1 MPQEKKFSFQSHVK
15 DIVSAYPE
23 TETCWI
29 AYSGGLDS
37 HVLLHSLACLREQIT
52 SKLVAVH
59 INHGLS
65 QNADSWERHCRTI
78 CENYAIELQT
88 FTVDLSQR
96 NKQGMEALAREKR
109 YEVFND
115 LMKRHDL
122 LFTAHHI
129 NDQVETMLLQLLRGA
144 GPDGLVGM
152 PQTREFSEGFL
163 VRPFLDTTRDEI
175 HEYALNESLNW
186 IEDESNKS
194 NKYDRNFLR
203 NEIIPELL
211 NRWPGALKTIR
222 RVIEHQVDARNL
234 INEISEIDLP
244 IVCDDEF
251 TRISLTEFEN
261 LSHVRRKNV
270 LRAWIKKNNLII
282 PNANI
287 IDNISAEVIRADEDK
302 NPCVKWTG
310 AEVRR
315 YREYLY
321 IMPSLSPHNV
331 KLVTRWNFEGT
342 LKLASGF
349 LKAVSSKGV
358 GIKRTMISSDNVEIK
373 YRQGGEQIKLSGR
386 NHTHELKKLMQE
398 EGVLPWFRD
407 RIPLIFYRNELIA
420 VADLWVA
427 DKYAATALEPAW
439 QIKWDWEW
447 NRTDEK

>member
-1 MPQEKKFSFQSHVK
+1 MPQEEKFSFQSHVK
-15 DIVSAYPE
+15 DILSEYPE
-23 TETCWI
+23 TRICWI

-37 HVLLHSLACLREQIT
+37 HVLLHTLACLRDQIT
-52 SKLVAVH
+52 PKLVAVH
-59 INHGLS
+59 VNHGLI
-65 QNADSWERHCRTI
+65 QDADSWERHCRTI
-78 CENYAIELQT
+78 CENYAIELLT
-88 FTVDLSQR
+88 FTVDLSTR
-96 NKQGMEALAREKR
+96 NRQGMEALAREKR

-115 LMKRHDL
+115 LMKSHDL
-122 LFTAHHI
+122 LLTAHHI

-152 PQTREFSEGFL
+152 PQSRKFSEGL
-163 VRPFLDTTRDEI
+163 LLRPFLDTTRKEI
-175 HEYALNESLNW
+175 HDYALKESLDW

-211 NRWPGALKTIR
+211 NRWPGTLKTIG
-222 RVIEHQVDARNL
+222 RVIKHQADARNL

-251 TRISLTEFEN
+251 TKISLRAFEN

-270 LRAWIKKNNLII
+270 LRVWIKKNNLKI
-282 PNANI
+282 PNASIIENI
-287 IDNISAEVIRADEDK
+287 NKEVIRADEDK

-315 YREYLY
+315 YHEYLY

-331 KLVTRWNFEGT
+331 KLVTPWNFAGT
-342 LKLASGF
+342 LELTSGY

-358 GIKRTMISSDNVEIK
+358 GIKSTMIPSNNVEIK
-373 YRQGGEQIKLSGR
+373 YRQGGEMIKPSGR
-386 NHTHELKKLMQE
+386 KHTHELKKLLQE
-398 EGVLPWFRD
+398 EGVPPWLRD
-407 RIPLIFYRNELIA
+407 RIPLLYDRNELIA

-427 DKYAATALEPAW
+427 DKYTATALETAW
-439 QIKWDWEW
+439 QIKWEW